1 MADDLMWLRQGP
13 YYWTGPGGC
22 QVAACRLG
30 PATAARWRFTAWGAE
45 EMPELTYW
53 QWQAADKPPVVY
65 ARGEPVARRRPWLG
79 VHDTAA
85 AARAACLA
93 WLAGRE
99 AAPAGPGGVANVGE
113 DLSLGGQAEGLLGAP
128 GAPGA
133 DARIGEG

>member
-1 MADDLMWLRQGP
+1 M
-13 YYWTGPGGC
+13 PG
-22 QVAACRLG
+22 
-30 PATAARWRFTAWGAE
+30 
-45 EMPELTYW
+45 LTVW
-53 QWQAADKPPVVY
+53 QWQDAIKPPVRY
-65 ARGEPVARRRPWLG
+65 AIGEAVARRRPWLG
-79 VHDTAA
+79 VYDTAE

-99 AAPAGPGGVANVGE
+99 AAPAGPGGVATAGE